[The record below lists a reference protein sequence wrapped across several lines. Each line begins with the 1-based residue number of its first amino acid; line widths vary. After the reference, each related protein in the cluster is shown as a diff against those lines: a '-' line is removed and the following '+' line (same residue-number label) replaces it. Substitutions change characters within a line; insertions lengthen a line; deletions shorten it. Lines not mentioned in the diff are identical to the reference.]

1 MASVAQAVD
10 IEQVGEDTF
19 RSPVVP
25 SRIERTFGGQT
36 MAQAL
41 HAAQR
46 TVEGKLAHSLHC
58 YFVGP
63 GDSSQPATLHVE
75 RVRDGRS
82 FATRHVRVFQ
92 DERLIFVL
100 IASFHKDG
108 DTGPEH
114 QDPMPVVP
122 APETITESPYATRII
137 LKEWEDWDVRL
148 VPEEGRDPTA
158 AETTGAGFRNIWF
171 RNTGAALADAP
182 SQALHQAALL
192 YMSDMT
198 LIRTALLPH
207 QGDRIQLA
215 SLDHS
220 LWFLR
225 PVRADEWMLYSQS
238 SPSAQSGTGLA
249 QGKIFNQRGEL
260 LALAMQEGL
269 TRRMREDVSGSTA
282 NGNWQNV

>member
-92 DERLIFVL
+92 DERLIFRSHRQL
-100 IASFHKDG
+100 SQGWRYWSGAPGSNAGSARAG
-108 DTGPEH
+108 DDYGVTVCHPHHFEG
-114 QDPMPVVP
+114 VGGLGR
-122 APETITESPYATRII
+122 APR
-137 LKEWEDWDVRL
+137 
-148 VPEEGRDPTA
+148 
-158 AETTGAGFRNIWF
+158 
-171 RNTGAALADAP
+171 
-182 SQALHQAALL
+182 
-192 YMSDMT
+192 
-198 LIRTALLPH
+198 
-207 QGDRIQLA
+207 
-215 SLDHS
+215 
-220 LWFLR
+220 
-225 PVRADEWMLYSQS
+225 
-238 SPSAQSGTGLA
+238 SGGGT
-249 QGKIFNQRGEL
+249 
-260 LALAMQEGL
+260 
-269 TRRMREDVSGSTA
+269 
-282 NGNWQNV
+282 